1 MMWHNS
7 RMVQIERLRLGTWVL
22 VGRRKLRNHATGPT
36 KKQWNED
43 RINPL
48 SFGFCVLLFSV
59 SGDHKRD
66 MFSSHLLHCCI
77 VKIFSPIFK
86 LSSSGHKPVWS
97 SQIRLICSQTTIIRP
112 AHIQN

>member
-1 MMWHNS
+1 MQRGRQKSNGMRTESTH
-7 RMVQIERLRLGTWVL
+7 LVL
-22 VGRRKLRNHATGPT
+22 V
-36 KKQWNED
+36 
-43 RINPL
+43 
-48 SFGFCVLLFSV
+48 FCVLLFSV
-59 SGDHKRD
+59 SGGHKRD
-66 MFSSHLLHCCI
+66 VFSSHLLHCCI